1 MSIIRLSYLSS
12 CLIVLLAVLSSCY
25 QGSDSKNN
33 FDVNR
38 LSLQDSISKINLSI
52 KKIRNDSN
60 SLQTTLE
67 QSLFSNDKINQLV
80 LYRSLGDLHLK
91 NFHFTSAIKN
101 HGEYLKLSEELADSL
116 QILKALN
123 VLSIDYRKSYQMDNA
138 IRYSF
143 RARKT
148 ADNLQNSDTA
158 ILREKA
164 LTLNGIGW
172 IYSMLE
178 YADEARNSFRQ
189 SYHYAERASDTDLL
203 ADNLMGIGVAY
214 RDKKMYDSARVYFN
228 KSADL
233 FIEINSRT
241 GLGLTFFCFGQLSAK
256 QGSYQE
262 ALIFLNNAYNTL
274 KETSDK
280 INWMEV
286 CFTTGNTH
294 KKLVQYA
301 EAEKYLVEGLEIA
314 KQLNLPFYL
323 KNAYS
328 DLSDLYYLSPL

>member
-25 QGSDSKNN
+25 KGSDSKNN

-38 LSLQDSISKINLSI
+38 LSLQDSINKINLSI

-67 QSLFSNDKINQLV
+67 QSLSSNDKINQLV

-138 IRYSF
+138 MRYSF

-148 ADNLQNSDTA
+148 ADNLQNSDTTV
-158 ILREKA
+158 LREKA
-164 LTLNGIGW
+164 LSLNGTGW
-172 IYSMLE
+172 IY
-178 YADEARNSFRQ
+178 YA
-189 SYHYAERASDTDLL
+189 
-203 ADNLMGIGVAY
+203 GI
-214 RDKKMYDSARVYFN
+214 S
-228 KSADL
+228 
-233 FIEINSRT
+233 
-241 GLGLTFFCFGQLSAK
+241 
-256 QGSYQE
+256 
-262 ALIFLNNAYNTL
+262 
-274 KETSDK
+274 
-280 INWMEV
+280 
-286 CFTTGNTH
+286 
-294 KKLVQYA
+294 
-301 EAEKYLVEGLEIA
+301 
-314 KQLNLPFYL
+314 
-323 KNAYS
+323 
-328 DLSDLYYLSPL
+328 

>member
-1 MSIIRLSYLSS
+1 MSIIRPSYLSL
-12 CLIVLLAVLSSCY
+12 CLIVLLAIACSCT

-33 FDVNR
+33 FDGNR
-38 LSLQDSISKINLSI
+38 LSLQDSIRKANLSI

-123 VLSIDYRKSYQMDNA
+123 VLSIDYRKAYQMDNA

-143 RARKT
+143 RARKM
-148 ADNLQNSDTA
+148 ADNLQNSDS
-158 ILREKA
+158 IVLREKA
-164 LTLNGIGW
+164 LSLNGISW

-178 YADEARNSFRQ
+178 YPDEALNSFRQ
-189 SYHYAERASDTDLL
+189 SYQFAERANHTELL
-203 ADNLMGIGVAY
+203 ADNLMGIGIAY
-214 RDKKMYDSARVYFN
+214 KDKKMYDSARVYFN

-280 INWMEV
+280 LNWMEV
-286 CFTTGNTH
+286 CFTLGNT
-294 KKLVQYA
+294 
-301 EAEKYLVEGLEIA
+301 
-314 KQLNLPFYL
+314 
-323 KNAYS
+323 
-328 DLSDLYYLSPL
+328 

>member
-1 MSIIRLSYLSS
+1 MSIIRLPYLSS
-12 CLIVLLAVLSSCY
+12 CLIVLLAVLSSCA

-38 LSLQDSISKINLSI
+38 LSLQDSINKINLSI

-67 QSLFSNDKINQLV
+67 QSLSSNDKINQLV

-123 VLSIDYRKSYQMDNA
+123 VLSIDYRKAYQMDNA

-148 ADNLQNSDTA
+148 ADNLQNSDS
-158 ILREKA
+158 IVLREKA
-164 LTLNGIGW
+164 LSLNGISW

-178 YADEARNSFRQ
+178 YPGLQKANL
-189 SYHYAERASDTDLL
+189 ERLSTGKASIHSSS
-203 ADNLMGIGVAY
+203 N
-214 RDKKMYDSARVYFN
+214 R
-228 KSADL
+228 
-233 FIEINSRT
+233 
-241 GLGLTFFCFGQLSAK
+241 
-256 QGSYQE
+256 
-262 ALIFLNNAYNTL
+262 
-274 KETSDK
+274 
-280 INWMEV
+280 
-286 CFTTGNTH
+286 
-294 KKLVQYA
+294 
-301 EAEKYLVEGLEIA
+301 
-314 KQLNLPFYL
+314 
-323 KNAYS
+323 
-328 DLSDLYYLSPL
+328 